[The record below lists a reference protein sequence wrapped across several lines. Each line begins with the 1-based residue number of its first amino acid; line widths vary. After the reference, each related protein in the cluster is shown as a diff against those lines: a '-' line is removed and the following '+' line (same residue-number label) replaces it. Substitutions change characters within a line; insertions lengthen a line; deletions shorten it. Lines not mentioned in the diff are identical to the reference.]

1 MIIKVVRGSYFGGV
15 VDYVTRRG
23 KYAGRDDA
31 RVLTSQGL
39 FSYRTFAAQLAYDAA
54 RDPRRTRPVVHL
66 IARAERSL
74 TDAQYQELGD
84 RMLKVAGLEGRA
96 HIKVVHDEPDDSE
109 EGGHLHIVAC
119 EVDDQGKAPSR
130 KFWDRVARQEVTA
143 EEARILPKGTVTSRA
158 WDSHLAWRLTRLARD
173 VEAEWGLRQLSSKRA
188 ARKPDEPDISRA
200 QQEHLARTGM
210 TPLQDR
216 LYHEVRTA
224 LALPTWDERAAALAV
239 HALVLRPYEVKGR
252 VRGLMVQSIN
262 NSKDAVKVSAFNLG
276 GMAKLDASADM
287 PFLVW
292 HPEYRAAINLRKTE
306 VEARDNHWR
315 ATQRQFRLQLQD
327 WEAIHKRRDAAYR
340 QHKRDR
346 AAIIARFDKRLADE
360 PQKAFHRQIR
370 ADRSDELAWIKANRD
385 FALME
390 AGAKAPRPTFADF
403 VAQRAAQGDA
413 AAAEV
418 HKDLLGKVSETRR
431 EALYQHKAR
440 IAKLA
445 EAARALRADAIRL
458 REQLT
463 RLTAG
468 LRDRI
473 EPARTQA
480 ARIKVAALNRSR
492 MTVMK
497 LARKARRPAEQL
509 VERLDRAGHRI
520 RVAHGQVTIDRF
532 KPDRQA
538 QALMSDPAH
547 LPIFQ
552 NAADT
557 QNSTIAL
564 LRDAVGGSEA
574 LAVSNGRPEIDI
586 AILKT
591 DMHKHLR
598 WQAEPEIQAILV
610 ELHQRREKKTAQAR
624 AERQSIQAEQSRA
637 MSDILG
643 ARKRQRQALDA
654 RAADIRAKLVAA
666 AKARPGDSRAKGIY
680 LSAWQAAL
688 QTLPAGKVVDAGRIR
703 AIEIDA
709 IGQLLS
715 DHARFDESVLK
726 KLIAGRSPMTM
737 IAGPDVINAQSIDA
751 LFEAALQQPGIRQ
764 KAEEN
769 RARAAELAE
778 LQDRDDT
785 ISRMEKAARE
795 GSDSD
800 RLWLAIYD
808 EVLSRRPVEIA
819 VARDDRYRAIDRD
832 VAALLLRRGLPWI
845 DVRGSLARLS
855 PLSPTSNVK
864 GEGKGTKVVDTKGH
878 RRSFHHYVEA
888 TIAEVVEMLPP
899 PEQGKRE
906 AERHAWMQQVRRS
919 RSNQMAVEQDDE
931 RRMTVPDALPTA
943 PPNLPSSIG
952 ALDPRQAVMLDF
964 APHPGP
970 QDMTRFFGRDGQ
982 PDGALRD
989 LLADVRQNRTD
1000 YEIRPNGQL
1009 TAPGWTED
1017 DQKNLLAIQ
1026 QHLNIRA
1033 LLLKAFEQDAGRG
1046 VGVHRAA
1053 SSELER

>member
-119 EVDDQGKAPSR
+119 EVDDRGKAPPR
-130 KFWDRVARQEVTA
+130 KFWDRVNRREVTA

-158 WDSHLAWRLTRLARD
+158 WDSHLAWRLTGLARD
-173 VEAEWGLRQLSSKRA
+173 VEVEWGLRQLSSKRA
-188 ARKPDEPDISRA
+188 AKKLDEPEVSRA

-210 TPLQDR
+210 TPLQGR
-216 LYHEVRTA
+216 LYHEVRAA

-239 HALVLRPYEVKGR
+239 HALVLRPYEAKGR

-262 NSKDAVKVSAFNLG
+262 NSKDAVKVSAFKMG
-276 GMAKLDASADM
+276 GMEKLDASADM
-287 PFLVW
+287 LFLAW
-292 HPEYRAAINLRKTE
+292 HPEYRAAINLRKTK
-306 VEARDNHWR
+306 VEARNAPWR

-327 WEAIHKRRDAAYR
+327 WEAIQKRRDAAYR
-340 QHKRDR
+340 QYKRDR
-346 AAIIARFDKRLADE
+346 VAIMARFDKRLADE
-360 PQKAFHRQIR
+360 PQKALHRQIR
-370 ADRSDELAWIKANRD
+370 AERSDELAQVKASRD
-385 FALME
+385 FALMD
-390 AGAKAPRPTFADF
+390 AGAKAPRPTFAEF
-403 VAQRAAQGDA
+403 VAKRAAQGDA

-431 EALYQHKAR
+431 EALDQHKAR

-458 REQLT
+458 QEQLAW
-463 RLTAG
+463 LTAG
-468 LRDRI
+468 LRNRI
-473 EPARTQA
+473 EPVRTQA
-480 ARIKVAALNRSR
+480 TRIKAAALNRSH
-492 MTVMK
+492 MTAMK
-497 LARKARRPAEQL
+497 LARKARRLAEQL
-509 VERLDRAGHRI
+509 VERLDRAGYRV
-520 RVAHGQVTIDRF
+520 RVAHGHVSIDRF
-532 KPDRQA
+532 KPDRQI
-538 QALMSDPAH
+538 QALMNDPAH

-557 QNSTIAL
+557 QNFTIAL

-574 LAVSNGRPEIDI
+574 LAVRNGRPEIDI

-598 WQAEPEIQAILV
+598 WQAEPEIQAILA
-610 ELHQRREKKTAQAR
+610 ELHKRRERDAAQAR
-624 AERQSIQAEQSRA
+624 AQRQSTQAEQSRA
-637 MSDILG
+637 MSEVLG
-643 ARKRQRQALDA
+643 ARKRERQAVDA
-654 RAADIRAKLVAA
+654 RAADSRAKLVAA
-666 AKARPGDSRAKGIY
+666 VQTHPGDSRATGIY
-680 LSAWQAAL
+680 LSAWQTAL
-688 QTLPAGKVVDAGRIR
+688 QTLPTGKGVDADHLR
-703 AIEIDA
+703 AIEVGA

-715 DHARFDESVLK
+715 DQAGFDERVIK
-726 KLIAGRSPMTM
+726 KLIAERSPAKAIVGT
-737 IAGPDVINAQSIDA
+737 DTINVGSIDA
-751 LFEAALQQPGIRQ
+751 LFEAALQQPGVRQ
-764 KAEEN
+764 KAEDN

-778 LQDRDDT
+778 LQDRNDA
-785 ISRMEKAARE
+785 IGRMEKAARE
-795 GSDSD
+795 GNDSD
-800 RLWLAIYD
+800 RLWVAIYD
-808 EVLSRRPVEIA
+808 DVLSGRPVDIA
-819 VARDDRYRAIDRD
+819 VTRNDRYGEIDRN
-832 VAALLLRRGLPWI
+832 VAASLLRRGLPWI

-855 PLSPTSNVK
+855 PLSPTGSAK
-864 GEGKGTKVVDTKGH
+864 GKGTKVVEMQAH

-899 PEQGKRE
+899 AEQGKRE
-906 AERHAWMQQVRRS
+906 AERQAWMQQVRRS
-919 RSNQMAVEQDDE
+919 RLHQMAVEQDDE

-943 PPNLPSSIG
+943 PPNVPPSVG
-952 ALDPRQAVMLDF
+952 ALDSRQAAMLDF
-964 APHPGP
+964 APHPAP
-970 QDMTRFFGRDGQ
+970 QVMTRFFGHDGQ
-982 PDGALRD
+982 PDEALRD
-989 LLADVRQNRTD
+989 LLADVRENRTD
-1000 YEIRPNGQL
+1000 YEIGPNGQL
-1009 TAPGWTED
+1009 TAPGWAED

-1026 QHLNIRA
+1026 QHLHVRA
-1033 LLLKAFEQDAGRG
+1033 LLLQAFAQDTGRG
-1046 VGVHRAA
+1046 AGVHRAG

>member
-31 RVLTSQGL
+31 RVLNSQGL

-119 EVDDQGKAPSR
+119 EVDDEGKSPPR
-130 KFWDRVARQEVTA
+130 KFWDRISKREVTA
-143 EEARILPKGTVTSRA
+143 EEARILPKATVASRA
-158 WDSHLAWRLTRLARD
+158 WDSHLAWRLTGLARD
-173 VEAEWGLRQLSSKRA
+173 VEAEWGLRRLSSKRSTK
-188 ARKPDEPDISRA
+188 RPDEPEISRA

-216 LYHEVRTA
+216 LYNEVREA

-239 HALVLRPYEVKGR
+239 HALVLRPYEAKGR

-262 NSKDAVKVSAFNLG
+262 SSKDAVKVSAFDMG

-287 PFLVW
+287 PFLAW

-306 VEARDNHWR
+306 VEARNDHWR
-315 ATQRQFRLQLQD
+315 ATQRQFRLQLQG
-327 WEAIHKRRDAAYR
+327 WEAIQKRRDAAYR

-346 AAIIARFDKRLADE
+346 AAIMARFDQRLADE
-360 PQKAFHRQIR
+360 PQKAFHRQTR
-370 ADRSDELAWIKANRD
+370 TERSDELAQVKASRD

-390 AGAKAPRPTFADF
+390 AGAKTPRPTFADF

-431 EALYQHKAR
+431 EALDQHKAR

-445 EAARALRADAIRL
+445 EAARALRADAVRL
-458 REQLT
+458 QKQLA

-480 ARIKVAALNRSR
+480 TRIKAAALNRSR
-492 MTVMK
+492 MKVMK
-497 LARKARRPAEQL
+497 LARKARRLAEQL
-509 VERLDRAGHRI
+509 VERLGRAGHRV
-520 RVAHGQVTIDRF
+520 RVVHGHVSIDRF
-532 KPDRQA
+532 KPDRQT
-538 QALMSDPAH
+538 QALMNDPAH

-557 QNSTIAL
+557 QNFTIAL

-574 LAVSNGRPEIDI
+574 LAVRNGRPEIDI
-586 AILKT
+586 TMLNAN
-591 DMHKHLR
+591 MHRHLR
-598 WQAEPEIQAILV
+598 WQDEPEIQAIMA
-610 ELHQRREKKTAQAR
+610 ELHKRREQKMAQAR

-637 MSDILG
+637 MSEALG
-643 ARKRQRQALDA
+643 ARKRERQAVDA
-654 RAADIRAKLVAA
+654 QAADMRAGLVAA
-666 AKARPGDSRAKGIY
+666 AKTRPGDSRATGIY
-680 LSAWQAAL
+680 LSAWQSAL
-688 QTLPAGKVVDAGRIR
+688 QTLPTGKVVDADRIR
-703 AIEIDA
+703 AIEIKA

-715 DHARFDESVLK
+715 DQAGFDERVIK
-726 KLIAGRSPMTM
+726 RLIEGRSPAKAIVGTD
-737 IAGPDVINAQSIDA
+737 AINVGSIDA
-751 LFEAALQQPGIRQ
+751 LFEAALQQPGVRQ
-764 KAEEN
+764 KAEGN

-778 LQDRDDT
+778 LQDRNDA
-785 ISRMEKAARE
+785 IGRMEKAARE

-800 RLWLAIYD
+800 RLWVATYD
-808 EVLSRRPVEIA
+808 DVLSRRPVDIA
-819 VARDDRYRAIDRD
+819 VTRADRYGAIDRD
-832 VAALLLRRGLPWI
+832 VAASLLRRGLPWI
-845 DVRGSLARLS
+845 DVRRSLARLS
-855 PLSPTSNVK
+855 PLSPTGSGK
-864 GEGKGTKVVDTKGH
+864 GEGRGAKIVDTQAH

-888 TIAEVVEMLPP
+888 MIAEVVEMLPRA
-899 PEQGKRE
+899 EQGKRE
-906 AERHAWMQQVRRS
+906 AERQAWMRQVRRS
-919 RSNQMAVEQDDE
+919 RLHQMAVEQDDE

-943 PPNLPSSIG
+943 PPNVPPSVG
-952 ALDPRQAVMLDF
+952 ALDPRQAAMLDF
-964 APHPGP
+964 APHPAP
-970 QDMTRFFGRDGQ
+970 QVITRFFGHDGQ
-982 PDGALRD
+982 PDEALRD
-989 LLADVRQNRTD
+989 LLADVRENRTD
-1000 YEIRPNGQL
+1000 YEIGPNGQL
-1009 TAPGWTED
+1009 TAPSWAED

-1026 QHLNIRA
+1026 QHHHVRA
-1033 LLLKAFEQDAGRG
+1033 LLLQAFAQGAGRG
-1046 VGVHRAA
+1046 ASVHRAG

>member
-31 RVLTSQGL
+31 RVLKSQGL

-96 HIKVVHDEPDDSE
+96 HVEVVHDEPDDSE

-119 EVDDQGKAPSR
+119 EVDDEGKAPPR
-130 KFWDRVARQEVTA
+130 KFWDRNSRREVTA
-143 EEARILPKGTVTSRA
+143 EEARTLPKGTAASRA
-158 WDSHLAWRLTRLARD
+158 WDSHLAWRLTGLARD
-173 VEAEWGLRQLSSKRA
+173 VEAEWGLRQLSSKRSTK
-188 ARKPDEPDISRA
+188 RPDEPEISRA

-224 LALPTWDERAAALAV
+224 LALSTWDERAAALAV
-239 HALVLRPYEVKGR
+239 HALVLRPYEAKGR

-262 NSKDAVKVSAFNLG
+262 SRKDAVKVSAFDMG
-276 GMAKLDASADM
+276 GMPKLDASADM
-287 PFLVW
+287 PFLSW
-292 HPEYRAAINLRKTE
+292 HPEYRAAINLRKTK
-306 VEARDNHWR
+306 VEARNDHWR

-327 WEAIHKRRDAAYR
+327 WEAIQKRRDAAYR
-340 QHKRDR
+340 RHKRDR
-346 AAIIARFDKRLADE
+346 AAIMDRFDKRLADE
-360 PQKAFHRQIR
+360 PRKAFHRQIR
-370 ADRSDELAWIKANRD
+370 AERSDELAQVKASRD

-390 AGAKAPRPTFADF
+390 AGAKTPRPTFADF

-431 EALYQHKAR
+431 EALDQHKAR

-445 EAARALRADAIRL
+445 EAARALRADAVRL
-458 REQLT
+458 HEQLA

-480 ARIKVAALNRSR
+480 ARIKAAALNRSR

-497 LARKARRPAEQL
+497 LARKARRLAEQM
-509 VERLDRAGHRI
+509 VERLDRAGHRVH
-520 RVAHGQVTIDRF
+520 VADGHVSIDRF
-532 KPDRQA
+532 KPDRQT
-538 QALMSDPAH
+538 QALMNDPAH

-564 LRDAVGGSEA
+564 LRDAVGGGEA
-574 LAVSNGRPEIDI
+574 LAASNGRPEIDI

-598 WQAEPEIQAILV
+598 WQAEPEIQAILAD
-610 ELHQRREKKTAQAR
+610 LHKRREEKTAQAR
-624 AERQSIQAEQSRA
+624 AERQSIQAKESRA
-637 MSDILG
+637 MSEALG
-643 ARKRQRQALDA
+643 ARQRERQALDV
-654 RAADIRAKLVAA
+654 RAADIRARLVAA
-666 AKARPGDSRAKGIY
+666 AKTRPGDSRATGIY
-680 LSAWQAAL
+680 LSAWQSAL
-688 QTLPAGKVVDAGRIR
+688 QTLPTGKVFDADRIR
-703 AIEIDA
+703 AIEVGA
-709 IGQLLS
+709 IGQLLN
-715 DHARFDESVLK
+715 DQAGFDERVIK
-726 KLIAGRSPMTM
+726 KLIERRSPAKAIVGTD
-737 IAGPDVINAQSIDA
+737 AINAESIDA
-751 LFEAALQQPGIRQ
+751 LFEAALEQPGVRQ
-764 KAEEN
+764 KAEDN
-769 RARAAELAE
+769 RTRAAE
-778 LQDRDDT
+778 LQDRNDALG
-785 ISRMEKAARE
+785 RMEKAVRE

-800 RLWLAIYD
+800 SLWLDTYY
-808 EVLSRRPVEIA
+808 EVLSRRPVDIA
-819 VARDDRYRAIDRD
+819 VSRDDRYGAIDRD
-832 VAALLLRRGLPWI
+832 VCATLLRRGLPWI
-845 DVRGSLARLS
+845 EVRESLARLS
-855 PLSPTSNVK
+855 PLSPTSSVK
-864 GEGKGTKVVDTKGH
+864 GKGTKVVDTQAH

-888 TIAEVVEMLPP
+888 TIAE
-899 PEQGKRE
+899 
-906 AERHAWMQQVRRS
+906 
-919 RSNQMAVEQDDE
+919 AVEQDDE
-931 RRMTVPDALPTA
+931 SHMTVPDALPTA

-952 ALDPRQAVMLDF
+952 ALDSRQAGMLDF

-989 LLADVRQNRTD
+989 LLADVREKRTD
-1000 YEIRPNGQL
+1000 YEIGPNGQL

-1017 DQKNLLAIQ
+1017 DQKNLLVIQ
-1026 QHLNIRA
+1026 QHLHVRA
-1033 LLLKAFEQDAGRG
+1033 LLLQAFAQDPGRG
-1046 VGVHRAA
+1046 ASVHRAG
-1053 SSELER
+1053 SSELEL